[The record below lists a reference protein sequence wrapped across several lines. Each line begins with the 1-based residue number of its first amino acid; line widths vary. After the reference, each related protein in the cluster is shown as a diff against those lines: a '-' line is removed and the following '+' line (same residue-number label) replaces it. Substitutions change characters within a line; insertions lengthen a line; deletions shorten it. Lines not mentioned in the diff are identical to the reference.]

1 MFVPVCGV
9 EIECDILAFLIE
21 LRSGRGRQALRKG
34 GLTVELVRKLTRREH
49 RLGVRA
55 CRPAKSGIERQMRST
70 GLRSRLIRQIQQL
83 LFGLYI
89 VVAERNIRGTCGS
102 RL

>member
-9 EIECDILAFLIE
+9 EVERDVLAFLIE

-55 CRPAKSGIERQMRST
+55 CRPAKSGIDRQARGT
-70 GLRSRLIRQIQQL
+70 GLRSCLICQIQEL
-83 LFGLYI
+83 LFGL
-89 VVAERNIRGTCGS
+89 
-102 RL
+102 

>member
-1 MFVPVCGV
+1 MLMSFFGV

-21 LRSGRGRQALRKG
+21 LRIGRGRQALRKG

-70 GLRSRLIRQIQQL
+70 GLRSRLIRQIQEL
-83 LFGLYI
+83 LFGL
-89 VVAERNIRGTCGS
+89 
-102 RL
+102 